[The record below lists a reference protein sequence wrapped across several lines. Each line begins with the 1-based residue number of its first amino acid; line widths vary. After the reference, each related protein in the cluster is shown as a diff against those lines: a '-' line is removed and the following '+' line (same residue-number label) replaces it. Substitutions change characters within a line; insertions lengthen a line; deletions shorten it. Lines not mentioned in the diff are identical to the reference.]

1 MKMNWSGLGTWIS
14 LLVRKILID
23 ASNFYLLQH
32 RSVGGFLMSG
42 KNSGTHWLRFMLS
55 HAMAQKYLL
64 SAPAYSCGPNSE
76 DFIGQPRPL
85 RRHPHVPFIASSHN
99 LPSSIFAWPW
109 VARLLRLPPIVVL
122 VRDPKEA
129 MLSHF
134 VKWAP
139 VFGLDLHE
147 YICESPPHRKTLADA
162 WWYIDFFNR
171 WGRMREALPDKV
183 LVIRYE
189 DMLAAPERWL
199 RRAADHL
206 GVELDI
212 AAIEAGLAVS
222 SREAVRDQLDLGYGE
237 VIVPDEKIRASATLT
252 PEDEAVLTATFARHL
267 RHDFGY
273 GYARPDYALAPEG
286 RPWAKSVFALT
297 LAYVLFSIFGRPG
310 LGLNLPDPW
319 DRIELAADFC
329 GLTVLGPI
337 AFRRLN
343 NLWSAWLAAV
353 GAMVEVA
360 QLSPLV
366 PGVAS
371 FTDLWVEL
379 MGISVALFG
388 LVAVKPLV
396 GRDLRNR

>member
-1 MKMNWSGLGTWIS
+1 MDMDWSGLKTWVA
-14 LLVRKILID
+14 LVVRKLLID
-23 ASNFYLLQH
+23 VSNFYLLQH
-32 RSVGGFLMSG
+32 RAVGGFLISG

-55 HAMAQKYLL
+55 HAIAKRHELA
-64 SAPAYSCGPNSE
+64 APVHSCGPMSE
-76 DFIGQPRPL
+76 DFVGQPRPPQK
-85 RRHPHVPFIASSHN
+85 HPQVPFIASSHN
-99 LPSSIFAWPW
+99 LPSSVFAWPW

-139 VFGLDLHE
+139 TLGLDLHS
-147 YICESPPHRKTLADA
+147 YVCASSPRRKIVADA

-171 WGRMREALPDKV
+171 WGRMRDALPDRV
-183 LVIRYE
+183 LIIRYE

-206 GVELDI
+206 GVGLDS
-212 AAIEAGLAVS
+212 ASVQAGLAVS

-237 VIVPDEKIRASATLT
+237 VIVPDAEIRASVSLT
-252 PEDEAVLTATFARHL
+252 PAEEAVLTATFARHL

-273 GYARPDYALAPEG
+273 GYARPTYALAD
-286 RPWAKSVFALT
+286 RRAWAKGVFTAA
-297 LAYVLFSIFGRPG
+297 LAYVLFSIFGRPE
-310 LGLNLPDPW
+310 LGLNLAAPW

-329 GLTVLGPI
+329 GLTLLGPV
-337 AFRRLN
+337 AFRRMN
-343 NLWSAWLAAV
+343 GLWPACLAAI
-353 GAMVEVA
+353 GGLIEVA
-360 QLSPLV
+360 QLSPVV

-379 MGISVALFG
+379 AGIGAASIS
-388 LVAVKPLV
+388 LVAIKPSID
-396 GRDLRNR
+396 GGPPRR

>member
-1 MKMNWSGLGTWIS
+1 MDWTGLRTWVA
-14 LLVRKILID
+14 LVVRKLLID
-23 ASNFYLLQH
+23 ISNFYLLQH
-32 RSVGGFLMSG
+32 RSAGGFLMSG

-55 HAMAQKYLL
+55 HAMAQKYRLA
-64 SAPAYSCGPNSE
+64 APAYSCGPNSE
-76 DFIGQPRPL
+76 DFIGQPRPS
-85 RRHPHVPFIASSHN
+85 RKHPHVPFVASSHN
-99 LPSSIFAWPW
+99 LPSSILAWPW
-109 VARLLRLPPIVVL
+109 LARLLRLPPIVVL

-139 VFGLDLHE
+139 VLDLDLHE
-147 YICESPPHRKTLADA
+147 YVCASPPHRKAVADA

-206 GVELDI
+206 GVPLD
-212 AAIEAGLAVS
+212 ASAVKAGLAVS

-237 VIVPDEKIRASATLT
+237 VIVPDSEARARVTLA
-252 PEDEAVLTATFARHL
+252 PEEDAVLTATFARYL

-273 GYARPDYALAPEG
+273 GYARPAYAAAPEG
-286 RPWAKSVFALT
+286 RAFAKGVFAAA
-297 LAYVLFSIFGRPG
+297 LAYVLFSIFGRPVMG
-310 LGLNLPDPW
+310 LDLPAPW

-329 GLTVLGPI
+329 GLTALGPV
-337 AFRRLN
+337 AFRRMGG
-343 NLWSAWLAAV
+343 LWPACLAAV
-353 GAMVEVA
+353 GALIEVA

-379 MGISVALFG
+379 TGIGVASLALLATRAPANRG
-388 LVAVKPLV
+388 LPE
-396 GRDLRNR
+396 R